1 MRLRVAN
8 KKWVKFVNLLILDQ
22 RPDHNWTVEADMEA
36 VYTSDNWPGLWLC
49 QSPSLV
55 RPSVDVKGIPTFK
68 HFDDALS
75 NIQIKINK

>member
-1 MRLRVAN
+1 
-8 KKWVKFVNLLILDQ
+8 
-22 RPDHNWTVEADMEA
+22 MEA
-36 VYTSDNWPGLWLC
+36 LEAVDTSDNWPGLWLC

>member
-22 RPDHNWTVEADMEA
+22 RPDHNWTVRADMEA
-36 VYTSDNWPGLWLC
+36 VYSSDNWPG
-49 QSPSLV
+49 PSLV
-55 RPSVDVKGIPTFK
+55 RPSVDVHGIPTFK